1 MPEYHHIA
9 LKPETYQT
17 LENFQEEY
25 FGSTSIPNGES
36 VEALLSEY
44 QEDT

>member
-1 MPEYHHIA
+1 MAEYKHIA
-9 LKPETYQT
+9 LKPETYQA
-17 LENFQEEY
+17 LEDFQEEY

-44 QEDT
+44 QEDS